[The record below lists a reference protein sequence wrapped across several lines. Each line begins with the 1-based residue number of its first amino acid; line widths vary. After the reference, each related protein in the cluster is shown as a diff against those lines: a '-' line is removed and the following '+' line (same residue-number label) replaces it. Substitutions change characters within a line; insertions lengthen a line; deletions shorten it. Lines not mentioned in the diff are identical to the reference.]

1 MAQTA
6 APLSK
11 VIRHPDKEEIIRRL
25 LAGES
30 TREIETYLKEKYH
43 KPTEKRYH
51 ISYMTLQK
59 FRSEELNIKRDVLND
74 IKNRRNND
82 ELVAFDHQVRAVVQN
97 SSAYQDKLNEI
108 VGNEMDMSRR
118 LLEMEK
124 LIASR
129 MEFYYNQLVSGTFD
143 KDGETIFISYLNSMR
158 SVMQD
163 YKKYIEGFAD
173 KKIDHNIN
181 ISVVDDQLKIM
192 KEVVVDVLRDMDPNL
207 VLVFMEKINTKMV
220 SLKHGT
226 PEYDKYLQVIDVQ
239 SDVDH

>member
-1 MAQTA
+1 MS

-11 VIRHPDKEEIIRRL
+11 VLRHPDKEEIIKRL
-25 LAGES
+25 LNGDS
-30 TREIETYLKEKYH
+30 TREIETYLVEKYT
-43 KPTEKRYH
+43 KPTDKRYH

-74 IKNRRNND
+74 IKNRRAND
-82 ELVAFDHQVRAVVQN
+82 DLIAFDHQIKSVVQN
-97 SSAYQDKLNEI
+97 STAYQDKLNEI
-108 VGNEMDMSRR
+108 VSNEMDMSRR

-124 LIASR
+124 LIAAR
-129 MEFYYNQLVSGTFD
+129 MEFYYNQLASKTFD
-143 KDGETIFISYLNSMR
+143 KDGDVIFLQYLNAMR

-192 KEVVVDVLRDMDPNL
+192 KEVVIDVLRDMDPNL

-226 PEYDKYLQVIDVQ
+226 PEYDRYLQVIDVQ
-239 SDVDH
+239 SDSE

>member
-1 MAQTA
+1 MSVDK
-6 APLSK
+6 LSK
-11 VIRHPDKEEIIRRL
+11 VIRHPDKEELIKRL

-30 TREIETYLKEKYH
+30 TREIEASLKAKYN
-43 KPTEKRYH
+43 KPEDRRYH
-51 ISYMTLQK
+51 VSYMTLQK
-59 FRSEELNIKRDVLND
+59 FRSEELNLKKNIIDD
-74 IKNRRNND
+74 IKNRRNNED
-82 ELVAFDHQVRAVVQN
+82 LISFNHQVKSVVKN
-97 SSAYQDKLNEI
+97 SSAYQDKLDEI
-108 VGNEMDMSRR
+108 VSNEMDMSRR

-124 LIASR
+124 LIAAR
-129 MEFYYNQLVSGTFD
+129 MEFYYNQLASGTFD
-143 KDGETIFISYLNSMR
+143 KDGDVVFLQYLNSMR

-192 KEVVVDVLRDMDPNL
+192 KEVVIDVLRDMDPNL

-239 SDVDH
+239 SDSE